1 MEPVGFF
8 GIFEES
14 RRIITAHSRHF
25 LGLSVLFLLPIAFLT
40 CAAST
45 FRNWINI
52 KEGHEELLRSIASTY
67 SNHGDDDDNQDFFL
81 AYTGGLMETKVVLL
95 LSLYSLLMFGLALCS
110 NAAVTH
116 STCNGFYGRGV
127 KLPGAIKSIPGSAW
141 RLLVTTACGMAVLVG
156 ISFTFVL
163 FLSLV
168 LLGLSAFNV
177 TLELMAPVH
186 LVIVVLAGLVGLYLQ
201 IHWILATV
209 IPVVEGSWG
218 LEPLRRS
225 SYLVQ
230 GMRWVSLSLNLF
242 FAITGLALALW
253 ASYLQSSSSDSL
265 NMLSKIVQSITV
277 LASMTVWYL
286 YNITTTTVF
295 YMFCKSNHNELL
307 DAIIEE
313 FSRDYMV
320 LPFEYQKVPQLVS
333 VSEVV

>member
-45 FRNWINI
+45 FRNWINVN
-52 KEGHEELLRSIASTY
+52 EGHEELLRSTVLTY
-67 SNHGDDDDNQDFFL
+67 SNHGDDDDNKDFFL
-81 AYTGGLMETKVVLL
+81 AYTRGLMETKVVLL
-95 LSLYSLLMFGLALCS
+95 LSLYGLLMFGLALCS

-141 RLLVTTACGMAVLVG
+141 RLLLTSACGMAVLVG
-156 ISFTFVL
+156 ISFTFGL
-163 FLSLV
+163 LLSLV

-177 TLELMAPVH
+177 TLESMTPVH

-230 GMRWVSLSLNLF
+230 EMSCVGS
-242 FAITGLALALW
+242 GLYQDNDLDEEE
-253 ASYLQSSSSDSL
+253 Y
-265 NMLSKIVQSITV
+265 NGERY
-277 LASMTVWYL
+277 WYKGVIL
-286 YNITTTTVF
+286 
-295 YMFCKSNHNELL
+295 
-307 DAIIEE
+307 
-313 FSRDYMV
+313 
-320 LPFEYQKVPQLVS
+320 
-333 VSEVV
+333 